1 MVKMIL
7 ITFWGKKK
15 RKKRKKEKKTNSFQI
30 TELSSI
36 QKPTTVIFL
45 KQCIKTQKSCSFHW
59 KTQYSCTGNTTEV
72 SVPWRFHHIK
82 ARGMYTLF
90 AVSPDTDS
98 RVDYLSLTPHKY
110 RQGLLSPVPGLYCHL
125 AASLALWEGEDLEIP
140 FGQQEESQAFSWQAG
155 SAGTAPQRSSASN
168 LTSKQRRGWK
178 VHLYLQK
185 K

>member
-1 MVKMIL
+1 M
-7 ITFWGKKK
+7 
-15 RKKRKKEKKTNSFQI
+15 
-30 TELSSI
+30 
-36 QKPTTVIFL
+36 IFL

-110 RQGLLSPVPGLYCHL
+110 SQGLLSAVPGLYCHL

-140 FGQQEESQAFSWQAG
+140 FGQQALHHKGVQHPTLPASRGGVEKCTFICRRNKTPEPFTSRCSGEDWTHSCTFEQAEMGKRNNGRAKDSGLFTQSFA
-155 SAGTAPQRSSASN
+155 
-168 LTSKQRRGWK
+168 
-178 VHLYLQK
+178 YLLL
-185 K
+185 